1 MGRKDKIQKNRETEN
16 RKGYFIL
23 RFETGIVIAHAE
35 RWPID
40 R

>member
-1 MGRKDKIQKNRETEN
+1 MGRKDKIQKTEK